1 MTRPPS
7 QRDTI
12 VGILQVK
19 DEPRAGKQRLKSH
32 KEVMKLGIP
41 SKSLG
46 LHACGVPPAKLTVF
60 PARGASPTHGVAF
73 WDYSISIPWHFMFP
87 VKWALNFTNR

>member
-12 VGILQVK
+12 AGILEVK

-32 KEVMKLGIP
+32 KEVTKLGIP
-41 SKSLG
+41 SLR
-46 LHACGVPPAKLTVF
+46 LHACGVPPAKLTVL
-60 PARGASPTHGVAF
+60 PARGASPTQGVAF
-73 WDYSISIPWHFMFP
+73 WDYSISIP
-87 VKWALNFTNR
+87 